1 MQKIVYR
8 LVEYKITENGHG
20 DLWWETHMGLGSLKI
35 GKCFI
40 NGDIL
45 FLSPSDNIE
54 PGFLKGEFLDHLN
67 KLPKWEKTKYYCAS
81 YRICRCQSVSKRS
94 LFEGA
99 KSRPQNE
106 AILRKNEFIQKEVS
120 NIAERKPFKVDRLKH
135 ISYKLQRYE
144 IREQSNGQLF
154 WKSYDGLGRLK
165 KGRCH
170 IKGSILFLE
179 PGETELSDH
188 SKKEF
193 LLQLNSLPDWDRTK
207 YFCASYAIYY
217 AKTGA
222 VCRSLSGDK
231 AVNVTGTKNIDV
243 SEKSFGAREYLKPSI
258 LTIIFAKDK
267 ITAFFKFSIILAMLI
282 LRLLLGCFQ
291 TIYKAITAITGKWTL
306 FRN

>member
-20 DLWWETHMGLGSLKI
+20 DLWWETHMGFGSLKI

-40 NGDIL
+40 NEDIL
-45 FLSPSDNIE
+45 FLSPSDSIE

-67 KLPKWEKTKYYCAS
+67 KLPKWKKTKYYCPS
-81 YRICRCQSVSKRS
+81 YRICRCQSISRKS
-94 LFEGA
+94 LFEGV
-99 KSRPQNE
+99 KNRPQDE
-106 AILRKNEFIQKEVS
+106 AILRKNEFIQKEAFI
-120 NIAERKPFKVDRLKH
+120 IAEEKPLKVDRSEH

-179 PGETELSDH
+179 PGETELSGRG
-188 SKKEF
+188 KKEF
-193 LLQLNSLPDWDRTK
+193 LQQLNRLPAWEKTK

-217 AKTGA
+217 SKTGA
-222 VCRSLSGDK
+222 VCRNLSEDS
-231 AVNVTGTKNIDV
+231 AINITSNKNIVV
-243 SEKSFGAREYLKPSI
+243 SKKSFAVGENIKPTI
-258 LTIIFAKDK
+258 LTVIFAKDK
-267 ITAFFKFSIILAMLI
+267 ISAFFKFLMILATLI

-291 TIYKAITAITGKWTL
+291 MIHKAITVIINLRTR
-306 FRN
+306 FRS